1 MNKDKNKYNYFAMDK
16 DKLYQHEPEPQEWD
30 VDQSLFDHIPVK
42 QGENSVGYLYNN
54 KQQNL
59 QPEDYDDLYNNA
71 QNVRHTKVRE
81 TKKTTNSV
89 LTASAILIASV
100 VGVVTIVNPLT
111 MRPKVQNDS
120 YSLENNVLK
129 YALEVSNRLSYDCD
143 LVLYKNSE
151 EIDRKSVDNSQS
163 YEGEYIINESGDYEF
178 KFVSTN
184 NVDYKNSVTLYTFTY
199 SLED

>member
-1 MNKDKNKYNYFAMDK
+1 MDK

-30 VDQSLFDHIPVK
+30 VDQSLFDHTPVK
-42 QGENSVGYLYNN
+42 QGENSVGDLYNN

-59 QPEDYDDLYNNA
+59 QPEDYDDLYNNT

-163 YEGEYIINESGDYEF
+163 YEGEYTIDESGDYEL

-199 SLED
+199 